1 MYRWEDL
8 MEIRQQTLEV
18 VVEWLVAHG
27 EREEDIEWDGD
38 HTPIATLLAL
48 PEDDDYRLCPDLH
61 VGGYW
66 SDEHLIIEFEDG
78 IVRRWYRSW
87 CWD

>member
-8 MEIRQQTLEV
+8 MELRQQTLDA

-27 EREEDIEWDGD
+27 EREEDIEWDTA
-38 HTPIATLLAL
+38 HTPIATLLAM
-48 PEDDDYRLCPDLH
+48 PADEDYRLFPDLH
-61 VGGYW
+61 VGGFW
-66 SDEHLIIEFEDG
+66 SDEHLVIEFEDG
-78 IVRRWYRSW
+78 IVRRWYRSG